1 MKILITGSK
10 GLIGSSL
17 ARSLANIGIEVL
29 GLDLKYDQED
39 PNFGDIL
46 DGDDVFS
53 KVSQVDGIVHLA
65 AVSRVIDG
73 EKKPQLCWKTNVEGT
88 ENIVQASAQSE
99 KEPWIIYASS
109 REVYGEQ
116 KELPVKESTPLK
128 PVNIYG
134 ESKFAAE
141 KKIEEAQQR
150 GLVATIVRF
159 SNVYGSIHDHPDRVI
174 PAFCRAS
181 ALGTTIRVDGRE
193 NSFDFTYLD
202 DVVQG
207 LISLILLISA
217 RKTSFY
223 PIHFTRGIGVT
234 LEQVAAI
241 AQRASEFPISIVEGP
256 SRSFDVSCFYGDPSR
271 AKELLGWDAC
281 VSIEE
286 GMIRLIHQFRLHFLS
301 ELQGAHVVL

>member
-10 GLIGSSL
+10 GLIGSAL
-17 ARSLANIGIEVL
+17 ARSLSHIGIEVL
-29 GLDLKYDQED
+29 ELDLRYDQED
-39 PNFGDIL
+39 PNYGDIL
-46 DGDDVFS
+46 NGEDVFS
-53 KVSQVDGIVHLA
+53 KVSQVDGVVHLA
-65 AVSRVIDG
+65 AISRVIDG

-88 ENIVQASAQSE
+88 ENIIRASAAAE
-99 KEPWIIYASS
+99 KKPWIIYASS

-116 KELPVKESTPLK
+116 KELPVKESATLK

-202 DVVQG
+202 DVIQG
-207 LISLILLISA
+207 LISLILLIAA
-217 RKTSFY
+217 RKTSFD
-223 PIHFTRGIGVT
+223 PIHFTRGVGVT
-234 LEQVAAI
+234 LEQAAAI
-241 AQRASEFPISIVEGP
+241 AQKASQFPISIVEGP
-256 SRSFDVSCFYGDPSR
+256 SRSFDVSSFYGDTSR
-271 AKELLGWDAC
+271 ASELLRWHAA

-286 GMIRLIHQFRLHFLS
+286 GMNRLIHQFRLHFLS
-301 ELQGAHVVL
+301 QLQETHVVL

>member
-10 GLIGSSL
+10 GLIGSALKSSL
-17 ARSLANIGIEVL
+17 MNLGIEVL
-29 GLDLKYDQED
+29 GLDLKHEQGD
-39 PNFGDIL
+39 PSFGNIL
-46 DGDDVFS
+46 DANTVFS

-73 EKKPQLCWKTNVEGT
+73 EKMPQLCWKTNVEGT
-88 ENIVQASAQSE
+88 ENIIETAIASE
-99 KEPWIIYASS
+99 KKPWIIYASS

-116 KELPVKESTPLK
+116 KELPVKESTPLN

-141 KKIEEAQQR
+141 KKIEESQQT
-150 GLVATIVRF
+150 GLAAVIVRF

-181 ALGTTIRVDGRE
+181 ALGSSIRVDGRE
-193 NSFDFTYLD
+193 NTFDFTYLD
-202 DVVQG
+202 DVIQG

-217 RKTSFY
+217 RKTSLY
-223 PIHFTRGIGVT
+223 PIHFTRGMGVT
-234 LEQVAAI
+234 LEEIAAI

-271 AKELLGWDAC
+271 AKEVLRWHAC

-286 GMIRLIHQFRLHFLS
+286 GMSRLIHQFRLHFLS
-301 ELQGAHVVL
+301 KLRGEHVVL